1 MPYPMERSSETDIE
15 MLNLL
20 TVKCLLEKGI
30 KQLQYLYGSSK
41 YLEENSDVFGIVKSQ
56 QI

>member
-30 KQLQYLYGSSK
+30 KQLQYLYRSSK
-41 YLEENSDVFGIVKSQ
+41 YLEENSAVFGIIKSQ

>member
-15 MLNLL
+15 MFNLL

-30 KQLQYLYGSSK
+30 KQLQYLYRSSK
-41 YLEENSDVFGIVKSQ
+41 YLEENSAVFGIVKSQ